1 MFRVTTVNG
10 NTYIHRSHKTIV
22 EFGIMIKE
30 ADTITC
36 DAGNVLITDHIVS
49 FKKIE
54 DNYGFEFDLGCNPN
68 GFNPVGFMERRI
80 RRDYSH

>member
-10 NTYIHRSHKTIV
+10 NTYIHRSHRTMT
-22 EFGIMIKE
+22 EFGRMIKE

-36 DAGNVLITDHIVS
+36 DEGNVLITNHIVS

-54 DNYGFEFDLGCNPN
+54 ENYGLEFNLGYNPN
-68 GFNPVGFMERRI
+68 GFTERRI